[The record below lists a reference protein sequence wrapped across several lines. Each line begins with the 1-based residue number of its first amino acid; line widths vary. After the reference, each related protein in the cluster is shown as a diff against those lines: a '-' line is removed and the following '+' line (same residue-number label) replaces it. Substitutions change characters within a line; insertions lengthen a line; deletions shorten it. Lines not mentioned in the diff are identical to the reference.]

1 MEDERDALE
10 RAGARLLEAE
20 RVQSVEALRDFRVPE
35 IERADQLVQHDDH
48 PVEIAGR
55 ATAQSEIVEP
65 EQAVGRIER
74 AELGDD
80 LLRRARRDRR
90 IHHRERN
97 LQRLT
102 LHGFLS
108 VERLARV
115 SSRTALVPHCN
126 GGARTR
132 GRTNPATC

>member
-1 MEDERDALE
+1 MRREIHHGVPRHRLEPALRGARPAQREHERDDRHEIGVDAC
-10 RAGARLLEAE
+10 E
-20 RVQSVEALRDFRVPE
+20 RVIAGDVTSVEREHQL

-90 IHHRERN
+90 VHHRERN

-108 VERLARV
+108 AE
-115 SSRTALVPHCN
+115 
-126 GGARTR
+126 
-132 GRTNPATC
+132 